1 MKHIPSHVKDKY
13 EILSVIGEGSYGVV
27 LKARKK
33 DTNTTV
39 AIKHFKQAPGYCT
52 DMDIIERELKI
63 LQSLRFVNVVE
74 LIEWFR
80 DKKQCFLVFE
90 YVEWNMLQVLQEHP
104 DGLALEQVRQLSYQL
119 FSAIH
124 WCHTHEIIHRD
135 IKPENLLI
143 SKNFVLKL
151 CDFGFARFCNT
162 QTPADYYTDYV
173 ATRWYRSPE
182 LLIGSPYGKPVDIWA
197 CGCIMAELTTGQA
210 LFAGES
216 DIDQLYRIQK
226 CLGPLPPKYM
236 EAMKINPK
244 FDGLKFPPIHHLETL
259 ERRYG
264 HIFPSD
270 IMHLFKATLRL
281 YAPDR
286 LTAEACIQ
294 HEAFVCLN
302 QKQQQ
307 QQQQKRLQR
316 QQQQQHRPKT
326 VLGSISTSQGQHEQ
340 NNDMTSFSIP
350 LVDSRLSKWFD
361 ENGEIQSRRRSP
373 TIPGH
378 NGIDNSTDVSF
389 VASSSVIHS
398 QTKHRSNTQLTD
410 RSSNS
415 HHHRPQSKFVRAQS
429 RNHSSSSDE
438 RIQIT
443 AVSPLSSNN
452 TSDDDDDPN
461 SILSHHSRLRRKY
474 VKSRQPTP
482 PGPQPP
488 SISRQQSFRDQQQQI
503 PLPPTSPS
511 FRCASNGVLL
521 RPKHNQQSST
531 HIFHKSSK
539 DMGKKLKRF
548 TLDTVENR
556 WHHPYQT
563 SSNQHISE
571 SNIYRSSM
579 AIVPNVNTNVYNIQ
593 INNNNNNS
601 SSLSFKH
608 AQLQQRDESINESQ
622 HRPKTRDL
630 VRSRTIDCHPPSIET
645 TPLLQRTPSRQ
656 NIVSHY
662 QMIAA
667 DPMDQADVDTT
678 VSTTY
683 STSRSMEQQQQ
694 QQLQQQQHNN
704 NNNNKYPWTP
714 EQRKSVYVSDSHI
727 INPNGHNSSF
737 SRQCYSPTR
746 SDYAHVSKI
755 VMAPQRDPTHDLIKS
770 AKSLVKQ
777 NATTFPKTPTES
789 NRRQQSNN
797 NLYGVYPYA
806 RTAILHVA
814 NTVMPTSFQRQ
825 QSIRLPSTKSR
836 HHDR

>member
-1 MKHIPSHVKDKY
+1 MKHIPSNVKEKY
-13 EILSVIGEGSYGVV
+13 EILGVIGEGSYGVV

-39 AIKHFKQAPGYCT
+39 AIKHFKQSPGYCT

-80 DKKQCFLVFE
+80 DKKQCFLIFE

-104 DGLALEQVRQLSYQL
+104 DGLPLEQVRQLSYQL

-143 SKNFVLKL
+143 SKNFILKL

-162 QTPADYYTDYV
+162 QTSADYYTDYV

-226 CLGPLPPKYM
+226 CLGPLPSKYN
-236 EAMKINPK
+236 EAIKTNPK

-264 HIFPSD
+264 HIFPPD
-270 IMHLFKATLRL
+270 IMHLFKGTLRL
-281 YAPDR
+281 YAADR

-294 HEAFVCLN
+294 HEAFVYLN
-302 QKQQQ
+302 QNQK

-316 QQQQQHRPKT
+316 QQNRPKT
-326 VLGSISTSQGQHEQ
+326 VLGSLSTSQGQHDHHNEIVHFA
-340 NNDMTSFSIP
+340 MP
-350 LVDSRLSKWFD
+350 LVDSRLSRWYD
-361 ENGEIQSRRRSP
+361 ENGEIQIRRRSP
-373 TIPGH
+373 TLPVH
-378 NGIDNSTDVSF
+378 NGIDNLTDTSFAGSSTL
-389 VASSSVIHS
+389 IQH
-398 QTKHRSNTQLTD
+398 QQKYRSNTQMTD
-410 RSSNS
+410 RSTNS
-415 HHHRPQSKFVRAQS
+415 HLQRHQSKFARAQS
-429 RNHSSSSDE
+429 RNQSSSSDE

-443 AVSPLSSNN
+443 AVSPISSNN

-474 VKSRQPTP
+474 IKNRQATP
-482 PGPQPP
+482 PPL
-488 SISRQQSFRDQQQQI
+488 SRQQSLREQQQQQQQQ
-503 PLPPTSPS
+503 PLPPQPTSPS
-511 FRCASNGVLL
+511 LRCASNGVLL
-521 RPKHNQQSST
+521 RPKQHHTNNQHNTTNLFQ
-531 HIFHKSSK
+531 KSSK
-539 DMGKKLKRF
+539 DMSKKLKRF

-563 SSNQHISE
+563 FSNNQQISE

-579 AIVPNVNTNVYNIQ
+579 AIVPSLNTNVYGSQ
-593 INNNNNNS
+593 MNNNNLLLTS
-601 SSLSFKH
+601 VKQSQS
-608 AQLQQRDESINESQ
+608 QQRDESNNDLQQS
-622 HRPKTRDL
+622 RSKTRDL

-645 TPLLQRTPSRQ
+645 TPVLQRTPSRQ
-656 NIVSHY
+656 NIITHHQISS
-662 QMIAA
+662 

-678 VSTTY
+678 ISTTY
-683 STSRSMEQQQQ
+683 STSRSIEQQQQ
-694 QQLQQQQHNN
+694 QQQQQQ
-704 NNNNKYPWTP
+704 NNNNKHAWNS
-714 EQRKSVYVSDSHI
+714 EQRKSAYGSDNYLVNS
-727 INPNGHNSSF
+727 NGNNSSF
-737 SRQCYSPTR
+737 SRPCYSPTK

-755 VMAPQRDPTHDLIKS
+755 VMAPQRESSYDLIKS

-777 NATTFPKTPTES
+777 NTTTLPKTPIES
-789 NRRQQSNN
+789 NRRQQSSNN
-797 NLYGVYPYA
+797 IFGVYPYA

-814 NTVMPTSFQRQ
+814 NAIMPTSYQRQ